1 MDNTPFSKRCEI
13 ITNFTDIAM
22 GESWAQGFFDYFD
35 LGVAFAIG
43 VNGDMLTLKDEG
55 VRYVN
60 DTWDGMCELL
70 GVDNYG
76 TYDSIRDVM
85 QFAGAISEG

>member
-22 GESWAQGFFDYFD
+22 SESWASGFFDFYD

-43 VNGDMLTLKDEG
+43 ANGNMLTLHDEG
-55 VRYVN
+55 MRYVN

-76 TYDSIRDVM
+76 SYDDIRHLM
-85 QFAGAISEG
+85 EFAGALDEG